1 MRPRI
6 AVLASGGGTTVESFI
21 RADQANEIN
30 VEVALVISSRNDAG
44 VIQRIADLNQEFDL
58 HIQTLVINPQSHP
71 AADGE
76 QVSKGAQTQAEEAA
90 ILEVLKKNNFDL
102 VSLMGYMKKIGP
114 SLIKEY
120 GWLPE
125 YSSIFQASMVNTH
138 PGLLPD
144 TKGFFGENIQQ
155 YVLDNNLPYGGQ
167 TFHVVAEEYDAGPV
181 IAEHKVPVGPGD
193 TPESLFARVQATEKQ
208 YLPKDLED
216 FVLARIAY
224 NEANKGD

>member
-6 AVLASGGGTTVESFI
+6 AVLASGGGTTVEAFI

-30 VEVALVISSRNDAG
+30 VEVALVIASRNDAG
-44 VIQRIADLNQEFDL
+44 VIQRVADLNKEFNL
-58 HIQTLVINPQSHP
+58 HIQTLVINAKSHP
-71 AADGE
+71 AADDEMVARG
-76 QVSKGAQTQAEEAA
+76 SQTAAEEAA
-90 ILEVLKKNNFDL
+90 ILEVLRQNNFDL
-102 VSLMGYMKKIGP
+102 VALMGYMKKIGP
-114 SLIKEY
+114 NLIKEY

-125 YSSIFQASMVNTH
+125 YVSIFQARMVNTH

-144 TKGFFGENIQQ
+144 TKGFYGENIQQ
-155 YVLDNNLPYGGQ
+155 YVLDNHLPYGGQ

-181 IAEHKVPVGPGD
+181 IAEHKVPVEPDD
-193 TPESLFARVQATEKQ
+193 TSATLFARVQAIEKQ

-224 NEANKGD
+224 KEANKGD